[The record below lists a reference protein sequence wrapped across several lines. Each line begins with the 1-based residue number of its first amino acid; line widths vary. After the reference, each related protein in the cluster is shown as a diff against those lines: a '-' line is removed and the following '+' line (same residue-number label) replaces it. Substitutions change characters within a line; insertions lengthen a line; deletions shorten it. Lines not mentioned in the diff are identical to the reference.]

1 MLRALEIIPKTENL
15 EIITDSNY
23 SINCAT
29 LWYKKWIRNG
39 WRTATGTEVM
49 NKDLISPIG
58 KLLDSREAAG
68 TTTEFTWIKGHND
81 NPGNEAA
88 DKLAVAGAMGPR
100 SKK

>member
-1 MLRALEIIPKTENL
+1 
-15 EIITDSNY
+15 
-23 SINCAT
+23 
-29 LWYKKWIRNG
+29 
-39 WRTATGTEVM
+39 M
-49 NKDLISPIG
+49 NKDLVSPIG